1 MMLSIDQ
8 IRLDLEEFTS
18 LVDEEIYLNRAGLKD
33 KAELTQIYNKFGHLF
48 NRDAIDFVREYS
60 KTVEGEEERRVRYL
74 NAFLVGDYMQNKVKG
89 LSDKL
94 LTMEAEATVNVR
106 GETLPFR
113 QAAVVMANEPDH
125 HSRGAIFQT
134 RNQVVESLNPL
145 MEERVRLFQAT
156 SKDLGYSNY
165 VQLNQDIKGFDI
177 EGLEKILRPLLEQTR
192 EVYLERMGR
201 LVLERTGL
209 ELAAAEKHD
218 VSFTFRANQFD
229 RFFPRENAVRSLIQ
243 TLERMG
249 IDLLGQ
255 KNIHL
260 DVDERPKKDPRAFV
274 SPVKVPGDIRLVVM
288 PQGGHDDYAT
298 LFHEAGHAEHFGCT
312 RADLPVEYR
321 YLGDNSLTEGF
332 AFLMEYLTGN
342 AEWLARFTGMRDS
355 KGFVEFARTYRLF
368 FLRRYVAKLSYEL
381 ELHRRGLEAA
391 PLQYKTFL
399 ESALVFQHPTSHYL
413 MDVDDGFYTANY
425 LRAWIF
431 EAQVRRILKDH
442 FGENWFEK
450 RGAGIQ
456 LQKWWSLGQKFRV
469 EEMLKDLGYG
479 GLNIGPL
486 LEDLMT

>member
-1 MMLSIDQ
+1 MLSIDR
-8 IRLDLEEFTS
+8 IRADLEEFTS
-18 LVDEEIYLNRAGLKD
+18 LVDEEVYLNGAGLKD
-33 KAELTQIYNKFGHLF
+33 KAEFTQIYDKFGHLF
-48 NRDAIDFVREYS
+48 NRDTIDFVREYS
-60 KTVEGEEERRVRYL
+60 KTAEGEEQRRVRYL
-74 NAFLVGDYMQNKVKG
+74 NAFLIGDYMQNKVKE

-94 LTMEAEATVNVR
+94 LMKEVEATVNA
-106 GETLPFR
+106 GGGTLPFR

-125 HSRGAIFQT
+125 YKRGAIFQG
-134 RNQVVESLNPL
+134 RNLVIESLNPL
-145 MEERVRLFQAT
+145 MEERVRLFHAT
-156 SKDLGYSNY
+156 SKDLGYSDY
-165 VQLNQDIKGFDI
+165 VQLYQDIKGFDI
-177 EGLEKILRPLLEQTR
+177 EGLEKMLKPLLEQTR
-192 EVYLERMGR
+192 DVYLDRMGR
-201 LVLERTGL
+201 LVMERSGL

-229 RFFPRENAVRSLIQ
+229 GFFPKENAVRSLIQ
-243 TLERMG
+243 TLESMG
-249 IDLLGQ
+249 VDLLRQ
-255 KNIHL
+255 TNIHL
-260 DVDERPKKDPRAFV
+260 DVEERPKKDPRAFV

-342 AEWLARFTGMRDS
+342 AKWLARFTGMRDS
-355 KGFVEFARTYRLF
+355 KGFLEFARTYKLY
-368 FLRRYVAKLSYEL
+368 FLRRYAAKLSYEL
-381 ELHRRGLEAA
+381 ALHRKGLEGA
-391 PLQYKTFL
+391 PLRYKTVL
-399 ESALVFQHPTSHYL
+399 ESALEFQHPTSHYL

-431 EAQVRRILKDH
+431 EAQVRRTLKDH

-469 EEMLKDLGYG
+469 EEMLRDLGYD
-479 GLNIGPL
+479 GLDISPL